1 MNKAIQLSNQV
12 KSVNLDIDGMTCA
25 ACAARV
31 ERVLTKNEHVLDAS
45 VSFPLKSAIVDIAD
59 DESFDFDE
67 IIKSVNKIGYKA
79 KEASEDYTEKN
90 IKFKIFTPI
99 ASLLMTVSLRYFF
112 EAGLDLIS
120 YLIGFFV
127 ILVLGRN
134 FHLSA
139 FKKIKN
145 LDFNMDTLISL
156 GSLSS
161 LLISLLPAELV
172 SSVSSASSENK
183 MFLDTGAFIVSF
195 LLIGK
200 AVEDRV
206 IEESVKTSESIKSR
220 MPKTLIVNRDK
231 DRIEIPTKDVKEK
244 DRFNVM
250 VGEIIPVDGEIVE
263 GETTVDESL
272 LTGESIPLTKEK
284 GDQVVG
290 GSINLQGNIEIEVKE
305 SYQKSTYNI
314 IEDLIR
320 NAQGTKPD
328 IQKSLDTITQYFVPV
343 VLFTSFSTFAFKYL
357 IQDVALIDALKN
369 AIAVL
374 VIACPC
380 ALGLATPIVLFKTAT
395 VSKLKGFLFKNFDI
409 LQKFGDINTM
419 VFDKTGTLSSGIFKI
434 REIQMPNETI
444 PRSTVLQLIAS
455 LENYSQH
462 PIAKSI
468 VYQAELED
476 LTLLPASNIKEKP
489 GVGIEGVVEEQL
501 IKIEKNKDKNDSSL
515 KVSINDLDYFLY
527 LEEESSVSNNF
538 LKELKEEKNIVILS
552 GDKKVNVEKFAE
564 EQNIKEFY
572 SDKSPEEKLDFV
584 KDIQKN
590 ERVIFV
596 GDGVNDSPSIKQA
609 DVGVTTSSSS
619 QIAQVS
625 GDILIHNGGLNT
637 LSTVFKISNS
647 SNKKIQQ
654 NLFLAFI
661 YNILMIPVA
670 VVGLISPSL
679 AALAMA
685 LSSVSVVLNSSRKLQ

>member
-1 MNKAIQLSNQV
+1 MNKATQLSNRV

-31 ERVLTKNEHVLDAS
+31 ERVLTKNEYVLDAS
-45 VSFPLKSAIVDIAD
+45 VSFPLKSAIVDITD
-59 DESFDFDE
+59 DEIFDFDE

-79 KEASEDYTEKN
+79 KEAAEDNTEKN
-90 IKFKIFTPI
+90 IKFKLFTPI
-99 ASLLMTVSLRYFF
+99 ASLLMTISLKYFF

-134 FHLSA
+134 FHISA

-161 LLISLLPAELV
+161 LLISLLPAEFV
-172 SSVSSASSENK
+172 SSVNSVSSDNK

-200 AVEDRV
+200 AVEDKV

-220 MPKTLIVNRDK
+220 MPKTLIVSRDQ
-231 DRIEIPTKDVKEK
+231 DRIEIPTKDVLEK

-250 VGEIIPVDGEIVE
+250 VGEIIPIDGEIVE

-272 LTGESIPLTKEK
+272 LTGESIPLIKEK

-320 NAQGTKPD
+320 NAQGTKPN

-343 VLFTSFSTFAFKYL
+343 VLLTSFSTFALKYL
-357 IQDVALIDALKN
+357 IQDIALIDALKN

-489 GVGIEGVVEEQL
+489 GVGIEGIVEEQL
-501 IKIEKNKDKNDSSL
+501 IKIEKNKEKNDSSL
-515 KVSINDLDYFLY
+515 KVSVNDKDYFLY

-538 LKELKEEKNIVILS
+538 LGELKENKHIIILS
-552 GDKKVNVEKFAE
+552 GDKNVNVEKFAE
-564 EQNIKEFY
+564 KQNIEEFY
-572 SDKSPEEKLDFV
+572 SDKNPEEKLEFI
-584 KDIQKN
+584 KDIQKDG
-590 ERVIFV
+590 RVIFV
-596 GDGVNDSPSIKQA
+596 GDGINDSPSIKQA

-625 GDILIHNGGLNT
+625 GDILIHKGGLET
-637 LSTVFKISNS
+637 LSEIFNLS
-647 SNKKIQQ
+647 KKSKFRIYQ

-661 YNILMIPVA
+661 YNTLMIPIA
-670 VVGLISPSL
+670 VIGLITPNL

-685 LSSVSVVLNSSRKLQ
+685 LSSVSVVINSSRKL

>member
-1 MNKAIQLSNQV
+1 MNKVIQLSNQV
-12 KSVNLDIDGMTCA
+12 KSINLDIDGMTCA

-31 ERVLTKNEHVLDAS
+31 ERVLTKNDNVLDAS
-45 VSFPLKSAIVDIAD
+45 VSFPLKSAIVDITD
-59 DESFDFDE
+59 DESFDFDK

-79 KEASEDYTEKN
+79 KESDEDNTDKN
-90 IKFKIFTPI
+90 IKFKIFVPI

-127 ILVLGRN
+127 VLVLGRN
-134 FHLSA
+134 FHISA

-161 LLISLLPAELV
+161 LLISLLPAELI
-172 SSVSSASSENK
+172 SSVGSPSSGNK

-200 AVEDRV
+200 AIEDRV

-220 MPKTLIVNRDK
+220 MPKTLIVNRNQDK
-231 DRIEIPTKDVKEK
+231 IEIPIKDVQEK
-244 DRFNVM
+244 DFFNVM
-250 VGEIIPVDGEIVE
+250 VGEIIPVDGEIIE

-272 LTGESIPLTKEK
+272 LTGESVPLMKRR

-290 GSINLQGNIEIEVKE
+290 GSINLQGNIQIEVKE

-343 VLFTSFSTFAFKYL
+343 VLLISLSTFVFKYL
-357 IQDVALIDALKN
+357 IQGVVLIDALKN

-395 VSKLKGFLFKNFDI
+395 ASKLSGFLFKNFDI

-419 VFDKTGTLSSGIFKI
+419 VFDKTGTLSSGIFQIK
-434 REIQMPNETI
+434 EIQMPDETI
-444 PRSTVLQLIAS
+444 PRNSVLQLIAS

-476 LTLLPASNIKEKP
+476 LPLLPASNIKEKP
-489 GVGIEGVVEEQL
+489 GVGIEGVVEKQF
-501 IKIEKNKDKNDSSL
+501 IKIEKNKEKNDSSL
-515 KVSINDLDYFLY
+515 KVLINDKTYFLY
-527 LEEESSVSNNF
+527 LEEESSVSNDF
-538 LKELKEEKNIVILS
+538 LGELKEEKHIIILS
-552 GDKKVNVEKFAE
+552 GDKKVNVQKFAE
-564 EQNIKEFY
+564 KQNIEEFY
-572 SDKSPEEKLDFV
+572 SDKSPEEKLVFV
-584 KDIQKN
+584 KDIQK
-590 ERVIFV
+590 EGRVIFV
-596 GDGVNDSPSIKQA
+596 GDGINDSPAIKQA

-619 QIAQVS
+619 QVAQVS
-625 GDILIHNGGLNT
+625 GDILIHRGGLET
-637 LSTVFKISNS
+637 LGEIFNLS
-647 SNKKIQQ
+647 KKSKYRIYQ
-654 NLFLAFI
+654 NLFLAFV
-661 YNILMIPVA
+661 YNTMMIPIA
-670 VVGLISPSL
+670 VVGLITPNL

-685 LSSVSVVLNSSRKLQ
+685 LSSISVVINSSRKL

>member
-45 VSFPLKSAIVDIAD
+45 VSFPLKSAIVDVTD

-79 KEASEDYTEKN
+79 KEAAEDNTGKN
-90 IKFKIFTPI
+90 VKFKIFTPI
-99 ASLLMTVSLRYFF
+99 ASLLFTVSLRYFF

-134 FHLSA
+134 FHISA

-145 LDFNMDTLISL
+145 FDFNMDTLISL

-172 SSVSSASSENK
+172 SSVSTVSGENK

-200 AVEDRV
+200 TVEDRV

-220 MPKTLIVNRDK
+220 MPKTLIVNRNQ
-231 DRIEIPTKDVKEK
+231 DRVEVPTKDVQEK

-250 VGEIIPVDGEIVE
+250 VGEIIPVDGEIIE

-272 LTGESIPLTKEK
+272 LTGESIPLMKEK
-284 GDQVVG
+284 GDKVVG

-328 IQKSLDTITQYFVPV
+328 IQKSLDTITQYFVPF

-357 IQDVALIDALKN
+357 IQDIALIDALKN

-395 VSKLKGFLFKNFDI
+395 ASKLKGFLFKNFDI

-434 REIQMPNETI
+434 REIQMPDETI
-444 PRSTVLQLIAS
+444 TRSTVLQIIAS

-476 LTLLPASNIKEKP
+476 LPLLPASSIKEKP
-489 GVGIEGVVEEQL
+489 GVGIEGIVEEQL
-501 IKIEKNKDKNDSSL
+501 IKIQKNKEKDDSSL
-515 KVSINDLDYFLY
+515 KVSINDKDYFLY

-538 LKELKEEKNIVILS
+538 LKELKKEKNIIILS

-572 SDKSPEEKLDFV
+572 SDKSPKEKLDFV
-584 KDIQKN
+584 KDIQKDG
-590 ERVIFV
+590 RVIFV

-625 GDILIHNGGLNT
+625 GDILIHKGGLET
-637 LSTVFKISNS
+637 LGDVFNLS
-647 SNKKIQQ
+647 KKSKYRIYQ

-661 YNILMIPVA
+661 YNTLMIPIA
-670 VVGLISPSL
+670 VVGLITPNL

-685 LSSVSVVLNSSRKLQ
+685 LSSISVVINSSRKL

>member
-1 MNKAIQLSNQV
+1 MNKVIQLSNQV
-12 KSVNLDIDGMTCA
+12 KSINLDIDGMTCA

-31 ERVLTKNEHVLDAS
+31 ERVLSKNEHVLDAS
-45 VSFPLKSAIVDIAD
+45 VSFPLKSAIVDITD
-59 DESFDFDE
+59 DESFDFDK

-79 KEASEDYTEKN
+79 KESDEDNTDKN
-90 IKFKIFTPI
+90 IKFKIFVPI

-127 ILVLGRN
+127 VLVLGRN
-134 FHLSA
+134 FHISA

-161 LLISLLPAELV
+161 LLISLLPAELI
-172 SSVSSASSENK
+172 SSVGSPSSGNK

-200 AVEDRV
+200 AIEDRV

-220 MPKTLIVNRDK
+220 MPKTLIVNRNQDK
-231 DRIEIPTKDVKEK
+231 IEIPIKDVQEK
-244 DRFNVM
+244 DFFNVM
-250 VGEIIPVDGEIVE
+250 VGEIIPVDGEIIE

-272 LTGESIPLTKEK
+272 LTGESVPLMKRR

-290 GSINLQGNIEIEVKE
+290 GSINLQGNIQIEVKE

-343 VLFTSFSTFAFKYL
+343 VLLISLSTFVFKYL
-357 IQDVALIDALKN
+357 IQGVVLIDALKN

-395 VSKLKGFLFKNFDI
+395 ASKLSGFLFKNFDI

-419 VFDKTGTLSSGIFKI
+419 VFDKTGTLSSGIFQI
-434 REIQMPNETI
+434 REIQMPDETI
-444 PRSTVLQLIAS
+444 PRNSVLQLIAS

-476 LTLLPASNIKEKP
+476 LPLLPASNIKEKP
-489 GVGIEGVVEEQL
+489 GVGIEGVVEKQF
-501 IKIEKNKDKNDSSL
+501 IKIEKNKEKNDSSL
-515 KVSINDLDYFLY
+515 KVLINDKTYFLY
-527 LEEESSVSNNF
+527 LEEESSVSNDF
-538 LKELKEEKNIVILS
+538 LGELKEEKHIIILS
-552 GDKKVNVEKFAE
+552 GDKKVNVQKFAE
-564 EQNIKEFY
+564 KQNIEEFY
-572 SDKSPEEKLDFV
+572 SDKSPEEKLVFV
-584 KDIQKN
+584 KDIQK
-590 ERVIFV
+590 EGRVIFV
-596 GDGVNDSPSIKQA
+596 GDGINDSPAIKQA

-619 QIAQVS
+619 QVAQVS
-625 GDILIHNGGLNT
+625 GDILIHRGGLET
-637 LSTVFKISNS
+637 LGEIFNLS
-647 SNKKIQQ
+647 KKSKYRIYQ
-654 NLFLAFI
+654 NLFLAFV
-661 YNILMIPVA
+661 YNTMMIPIA
-670 VVGLISPSL
+670 VVGLITPNL

-685 LSSVSVVLNSSRKLQ
+685 LSSISVVINSSRKL

>member
-12 KSVNLDIDGMTCA
+12 KSVNLNIDGMTCA

-134 FHLSA
+134 FHISA

-172 SSVSSASSENK
+172 SSVSSSSGENK

-220 MPKTLIVNRDK
+220 MPKTLIVNRDQ
-231 DRIEIPTKDVKEK
+231 DTIEIPTKDVQEK

-250 VGEIIPVDGEIVE
+250 VGEIIPVDGEIIE

-272 LTGESIPLTKEK
+272 LTGESIPLMKEK
-284 GDQVVG
+284 GDRVVG
-290 GSINLQGNIEIEVKE
+290 GSVNLQGNIEIEVKE
-305 SYQKSTYNI
+305 SYKNSTYNI

-320 NAQGTKPD
+320 NAQGTKPA
-328 IQKSLDTITQYFVPV
+328 IQKSLDTITQYFVPF
-343 VLFTSFSTFAFKYL
+343 VLFTSFSTFGVKYI

-395 VSKLKGFLFKNFDI
+395 ASKLKGFLFKNFDI

-434 REIQMPNETI
+434 RKIQMPNETI
-444 PRSTVLQLIAS
+444 TRSTVLQLIAS

-476 LTLLPASNIKEKP
+476 LPLLPASNVIEKP
-489 GVGIEGVVEEQL
+489 GIGIEGVVEEQL
-501 IKIEKNKDKNDSSL
+501 IKVEKNKEKNDSFL
-515 KVSINDLDYFLY
+515 KASINDKDYFLY
-527 LEEESSVSNNF
+527 LDEESSVSNNF
-538 LKELKEEKNIVILS
+538 LKELKKEKNIIILS

-572 SDKSPEEKLDFV
+572 SDKSPEEKLNFV
-584 KDIQKN
+584 KDIQKDG
-590 ERVIFV
+590 RVIFV

-625 GDILIHNGGLNT
+625 GDILIHKGGLET
-637 LSTVFKISNS
+637 LSEVLNLS
-647 SNKKIQQ
+647 KKSKYRIYQ

-661 YNILMIPVA
+661 YNTLMIPIA
-670 VVGLISPSL
+670 VVGLITPNL

-685 LSSVSVVLNSSRKLQ
+685 LSSISVVINSSRKL